1 MCINPPMARTRNQSA
16 VMGPKNFAIRSVPCA
31 CIQKRP
37 VMTRIEMIGM
47 TFLPS
52 PGATS
57 FKPSTADKTEMAGVI
72 TASP

>member
-1 MCINPPMARTRNQSA
+1 MCINPPMARTRNHRA
-16 VMGPKNFAIRSVPCA
+16 VMGPKNFAIRSVPRA
-31 CIQKRP
+31 CIQNKP
-37 VMTRIEMIGM
+37 VITRIATNG
-47 TFLPS
+47 TTLGPS